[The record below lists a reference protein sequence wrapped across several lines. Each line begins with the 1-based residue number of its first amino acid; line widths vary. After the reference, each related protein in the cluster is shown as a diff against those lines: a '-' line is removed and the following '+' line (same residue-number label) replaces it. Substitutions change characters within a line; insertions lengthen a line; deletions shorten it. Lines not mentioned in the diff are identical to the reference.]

1 MIDRPTICIIIKYKI
16 YLSSTKEYSR
26 TSILPYMFIGGMP
39 HKLHAA
45 IQLINVIK
53 VIQANKTK
61 FYILNKAA
69 AFYACIHDTN
79 RKHKSG

>member
-39 HKLHAA
+39 HKLHAS

-53 VIQANKTK
+53 VI
-61 FYILNKAA
+61 
-69 AFYACIHDTN
+69 
-79 RKHKSG
+79 